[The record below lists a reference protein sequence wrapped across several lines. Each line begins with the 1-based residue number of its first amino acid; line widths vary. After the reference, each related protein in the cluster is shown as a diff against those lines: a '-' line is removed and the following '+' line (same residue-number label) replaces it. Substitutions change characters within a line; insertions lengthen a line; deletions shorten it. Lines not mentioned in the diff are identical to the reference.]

1 MPDEQAALL
10 RRAALLIPR
19 PSPDL
24 TRVLAGYRQ
33 ILEGVHPLKA
43 KHRAGLPLDVKRLS
57 LALTAERGPGPQANY
72 LSTPANLSAYL
83 YYFLPWNLFRLS
95 RLLSGVDFDI
105 PDGSSVLDL
114 GCGPLTLAQ
123 ALWISRP
130 HLRER
135 KIRLVCVDQTGQ
147 VMRTGRALFE
157 AVSGA
162 QGKAWTIELVQ
173 APAHKAPMEPF
184 QTVMAANALNELARG
199 RGEEGH
205 QSLERLGEMLTGR
218 LSREGKLFLVE
229 PGTRLGGNLLSRLR
243 DILMEEGLS
252 PLSPCTHNSPCPMLA
267 PRWRSWC
274 HFVFPAES
282 APDWL
287 AKLTKLAGL
296 DKDRASLSFMHL
308 AAQQSQYDA
317 SHSRVVSHRFPLPT
331 GQGAYACAAEGLRLL
346 TFLQPPRG
354 VVSGALLDA
363 DMPKPEVRDPKSG
376 AWVTPIREHTTS

>member
-24 TRVLAGYRQ
+24 VSALAGYRQ
-33 ILEGVHPLKA
+33 VLEGVHPLKA
-43 KHRAGLPLDVKRLS
+43 KHRAGLPQDVKRLS
-57 LALTAERGPGPQANY
+57 LSLTAERGPGPQANY

-95 RLLSGVDFDI
+95 RLLSGLDFDI

-123 ALWISRP
+123 ALWIARP
-130 HLRER
+130 QLRER

-147 VMRTGRALFE
+147 VMRAGRALFE

-162 QGKAWTIELVQ
+162 KGKSWTIELVQ
-173 APAHKAPMEPF
+173 APAHKAPQEHF
-184 QTVMAANALNELARG
+184 HVVMAANALNELARG

-205 QSLERLGEMLTGR
+205 QGLERLGEMLSGR
-218 LSREGKLFLVE
+218 LSREGRLLLVE

-243 DILMEEGLS
+243 GILMEEGLS
-252 PLSPCTHNSPCPMLA
+252 PLSPCTHGSSCPMLA

-274 HFVFPAES
+274 HFVFPAEN

-296 DKDRASLSFMHL
+296 DKDRASLSFMHM
-308 AAQQSQYDA
+308 AAQPPAYDA
-317 SHSRVVSHRFPLPT
+317 SQSRVVSHRFPLPT
-331 GQGAYACAAEGLRLL
+331 GQGAYACASEGLRLL
-346 TFLQPPRG
+346 TFLKPPQG
-354 VVSGALLDA
+354 LVSGALLEA
-363 DMPKPEVRDPKSG
+363 DMPKPCDRDTKSG
-376 AWVTPIREHTTS
+376 AWITPIREKTLP

>member
-1 MPDEQAALL
+1 MPDEQTALL
-10 RRAALLIPR
+10 RRAVLLIPR

-24 TRVLAGYRQ
+24 ASVLAGYRHV
-33 ILEGVHPLKA
+33 LEGVHPLKA
-43 KHRAGLPLDVKRLS
+43 KHRAGLPQDVKRLS

-95 RLLSGVDFDI
+95 RLLSGLDFDI

-135 KIRLVCVDQTGQ
+135 KLRLVCVDQTGQ
-147 VMRTGRALFE
+147 VLRTGRALFE

-162 QGKAWTIELVQ
+162 QGKSWTIELVQ
-173 APAHKAPMEPF
+173 APAHKAPLEPF
-184 QTVMAANALNELARG
+184 QTVMAANALNELVKG

-205 QSLERLGEMLTGR
+205 ESLERLGEMLSGR

-243 DILMEEGLS
+243 GILMEEGLA
-252 PLSPCTHNSPCPMLA
+252 PLSPCTHDSPCPMLA

-274 HFVFPAES
+274 HFVFPAEN

-296 DKDRASLSFMHL
+296 DKDRASLSFMHM
-308 AAQQSQYDA
+308 AAQHPVYDA
-317 SHSRVVSHRFPLPT
+317 SLSRVVSHRFPLPT
-331 GQGAYACAAEGLRLL
+331 GQGAYACASDGLRLL
-346 TFLQPPRG
+346 SFLQPPRG

-363 DMPKPEVRDPKSG
+363 DMPKPSERDPKSG
-376 AWVTPIREHTTS
+376 AWITPIHEKNGP